1 MMIYWTNATV
11 YELAKYQLHAY
22 NIFHVNGH
30 NSIDLSLSLSL
41 IICFSKMYCSFYV
54 FIVPIA
60 SSVSINRRTSYWMKI
75 NS

>member
-1 MMIYWTNATV
+1 MMLYCTNATV

-30 NSIDLSLSLSL
+30 NSIDLSLSLSDYL
-41 IICFSKMYCSFYV
+41 FSKMYCSFYV
-54 FIVPIA
+54 FIVSIA